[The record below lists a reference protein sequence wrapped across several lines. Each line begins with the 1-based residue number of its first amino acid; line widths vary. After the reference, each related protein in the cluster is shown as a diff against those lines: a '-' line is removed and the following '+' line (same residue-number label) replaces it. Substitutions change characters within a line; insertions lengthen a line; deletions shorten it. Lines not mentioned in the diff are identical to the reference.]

1 MRPQFVVYLSN
12 CFVFWGLES
21 CRQGQR
27 LLGLYR
33 HNDDAYYIHPAHL
46 ALFPGLGS
54 IRHLKYD
61 ECLPITAHC
70 NIHTHFAPFIQF
82 SAFFVCFFFRGGG
95 HVFNV
100 HARLR
105 YCLIMPSY
113 FTGEKED
120 RKDRGYFSLP
130 CGGPAREPGRVSL
143 HSPQSSSIVL
153 SAAQHDTPG
162 VECGDYGTHTWHKTQ
177 SGWRETQE
185 SRLLYTTLVQFLY
198 TIPIVLFTV
207 ALIRDDRFV

>member
-1 MRPQFVVYLSN
+1 MNVCPSQLTATYTLTLHLSFSSVLFLFV
-12 CFVFWGLES
+12 
-21 CRQGQR
+21 
-27 LLGLYR
+27 
-33 HNDDAYYIHPAHL
+33 
-46 ALFPGLGS
+46 
-54 IRHLKYD
+54 
-61 ECLPITAHC
+61 
-70 NIHTHFAPFIQF
+70 
-82 SAFFVCFFFRGGG
+82 FFFRGGG

-162 VECGDYGTHTWHKTQ
+162 VECGDYGTHT
-177 SGWRETQE
+177 
-185 SRLLYTTLVQFLY
+185 
-198 TIPIVLFTV
+198 
-207 ALIRDDRFV
+207 